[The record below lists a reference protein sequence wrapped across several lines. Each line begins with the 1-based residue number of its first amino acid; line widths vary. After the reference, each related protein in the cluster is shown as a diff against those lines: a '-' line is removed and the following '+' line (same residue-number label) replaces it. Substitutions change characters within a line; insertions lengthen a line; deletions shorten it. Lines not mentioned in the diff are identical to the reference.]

1 MTAYIPRGV
10 IPANLLPFTPDWKID
25 APAYRQ
31 HLRDLAAVEGIT
43 AITINGHAAEVHA
56 LSADE
61 QCEVLDI
68 TLDELGDSLPI
79 ISGIYADDS
88 LQGARLAR
96 LAQSAGPGAC

>member
-31 HLRDLAAVEGIT
+31 HLRDLAAVEGIM
-43 AITINGHAAEVHA
+43 AITTNGHAAEVHA

-61 QCEVLDI
+61 QREVLDI
-68 TLDELGDSLPI
+68 TLDELGDKLPI
-79 ISGIYADDS
+79 ISASMRTTLYKAPGWPAW
-88 LQGARLAR
+88 LKAPV
-96 LAQSAGPGAC
+96 PGAC